1 MANKYTAAQSRA
13 SMKYLSKFDEI
24 KLRLPK
30 GQKEEL
36 KAEAAG
42 QGKSLNQYILD
53 KLDGQH

>member
-1 MANKYTAAQSRA
+1 MANKYTSTQSRA

-24 KLRLPK
+24 KLRIPK

-36 KAEAAG
+36 KAAAAA
-42 QGKSLNQYILD
+42 QNKSLNQYILD